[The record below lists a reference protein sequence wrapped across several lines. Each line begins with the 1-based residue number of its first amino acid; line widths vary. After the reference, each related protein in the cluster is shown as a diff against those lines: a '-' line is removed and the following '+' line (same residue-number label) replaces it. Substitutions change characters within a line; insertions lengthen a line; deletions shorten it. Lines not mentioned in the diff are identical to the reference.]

1 MKIFSYCL
9 PLSLLMITGTSASAS
24 VIISFQGTSETGNID
39 PELNWTL
46 DITVDN
52 GGGGSIY
59 EQSWVGTDITEI
71 TLTRGSYQFTGTP
84 VSIML
89 VATDGLG
96 ELYVTELYSMT
107 FSPILESGLLGFTKT
122 DMILRNAD
130 WDLHAVSTFD
140 ALYRPWDHDGWSVSP
155 MSNPAVP
162 EPTSAI
168 VWACLLTVGCLGK
181 RSFYSLSNRSRPK
194 STNV

>member
-1 MKIFSYCL
+1 
-9 PLSLLMITGTSASAS
+9 MITGTSASAS
-24 VIISFQGTSETGNID
+24 VIISFQGTSATGYID
-39 PELNWTL
+39 PDLNWTL

-59 EQSWVGTDITEI
+59 DQTWEGTDITEF
-71 TLTRGSYQFTGTP
+71 TLSRGSYQYTATPYTAAISVGTDP
-84 VSIML
+84 
-89 VATDGLG
+89 LG
-96 ELYVTELYSMT
+96 EFTETRFDLMMT
-107 FSPILESGLLGFTKT
+107 PTGSDGPTG
-122 DMILRNAD
+122 
-130 WDLHAVSTFD
+130 
-140 ALYRPWDHDGWSVSP
+140 PWDPIVAGSYMQTSFGVHDINSQSTRSAMQIQSDHTGWSVSP

>member
-1 MKIFSYCL
+1 
-9 PLSLLMITGTSASAS
+9 MITGTSASAS

-39 PELNWTL
+39 PELSWTL

-52 GGGGSIY
+52 GGGGSTSDQTWTGSDVTNAI
-59 EQSWVGTDITEI
+59 
-71 TLTRGSYQFTGTP
+71 LTRGPYSFTLMSETVLLNVVTGESGGLISTEFTGIIYMYDQT
-84 VSIML
+84 VQ
-89 VATDGLG
+89 
-96 ELYVTELYSMT
+96 
-107 FSPILESGLLGFTKT
+107 GLLAISPDLMMLDG
-122 DMILRNAD
+122 IPD
-130 WDLHAVSTFD
+130 WHNSDKID
-140 ALYRPWDHDGWSVSP
+140 ALSDNWTHDGWSVSP

>member
-1 MKIFSYCL
+1 
-9 PLSLLMITGTSASAS
+9 MITGTSASAS

-39 PELNWTL
+39 PELSWTL

-59 EQSWVGTDITEI
+59 DQTWDGDDITDM
-71 TLTRGSYQFTGTP
+71 TFTRGSSQLTGIP
-84 VSIML
+84 CSVSLL
-89 VATDGLG
+89 VETTDSG
-96 ELYVTELYSMT
+96 EFNVTLLAYLKI
-107 FSPILESGLLGFTKT
+107 PIECDSGSYLWF
-122 DMILRNAD
+122 
-130 WDLHAVSTFD
+130 
-140 ALYRPWDHDGWSVSP
+140 DHDLMGGGPGDYHTTRTTGGLKESWLHYGWSVSP